1 MSPRCTHPFLPWGRR
16 PHVTLNTFGTRD
28 DPCNATSTGSRI
40 SGLQSFA
47 DVQSPPLA
55 RPPGRTHRSARR
67 HWAARPFTP
76 RIARRVTP
84 TGMWHRYV
92 TDLGNCHGWTHTSW
106 IPILSAAPSRIRLSD
121 KEAHA
126 SIARS
131 LRVGR
136 RLQILNV
143 RGEVNRLSPLSLS
156 FSSATGLLELGSLP
170 STGVTRLPRYYEPVR
185 HPRRPGLSLAG
196 VRLGFRSP
204 PMGLPVLQQLPVC
217 RHAVTITPVGPLD
230 RIVRSEGLSTPRY
243 SPATAAFPDI
253 LAGRL
258 PR

>member
-1 MSPRCTHPFLPWGRR
+1 M
-16 PHVTLNTFGTRD
+16 
-28 DPCNATSTGSRI
+28 
-40 SGLQSFA
+40 
-47 DVQSPPLA
+47 A
-55 RPPGRTHRSARR
+55 RSSVS
-67 HWAARPFTP
+67 TP
-76 RIARRVTP
+76 RSSNQ
-84 TGMWHRYV
+84 
-92 TDLGNCHGWTHTSW
+92 DLR
-106 IPILSAAPSRIRLSD
+106 ISRIRLSD

-196 VRLGFRSP
+196 VRLGSRFP
-204 PMGLPVLQQLPVC
+204 PLGLPVLQQLPVC

-230 RIVRSEGLSTPRY
+230 LIVRSEGLSTPRY

>member
-1 MSPRCTHPFLPWGRR
+1 M
-16 PHVTLNTFGTRD
+16 
-28 DPCNATSTGSRI
+28 
-40 SGLQSFA
+40 
-47 DVQSPPLA
+47 A
-55 RPPGRTHRSARR
+55 RSSVS
-67 HWAARPFTP
+67 TP
-76 RIARRVTP
+76 RSSNQ
-84 TGMWHRYV
+84 
-92 TDLGNCHGWTHTSW
+92 DLR
-106 IPILSAAPSRIRLSD
+106 ISRIRLSD

-136 RLQILNV
+136 RLQILNI

-156 FSSATGLLELGSLP
+156 FSSATDLLELGSLP

-185 HPRRPGLSLAG
+185 HPRRPDLSLAG

-230 RIVRSEGLSTPRY
+230 LIVHDEGLSTTSVFTSDGGLPRY
-243 SPATAAFPDI
+243 TGGSAPTLKLSRPARCSLLVTA
-253 LAGRL
+253 
-258 PR
+258 

>member
-1 MSPRCTHPFLPWGRR
+1 
-16 PHVTLNTFGTRD
+16 V
-28 DPCNATSTGSRI
+28 
-40 SGLQSFA
+40 
-47 DVQSPPLA
+47 A
-55 RPPGRTHRSARR
+55 RSSVS
-67 HWAARPFTP
+67 TP
-76 RIARRVTP
+76 RSSNQ
-84 TGMWHRYV
+84 
-92 TDLGNCHGWTHTSW
+92 DLR
-106 IPILSAAPSRIRLSD
+106 ISRIRLSD

-136 RLQILNV
+136 RLQIVNV

-156 FSSATGLLELGSLP
+156 FSSATDLLELGSLP

-217 RHAVTITPVGPLD
+217 RHAVTNTPVGPLD
-230 RIVRSEGLSTPRY
+230 LIVHDEGLSTTSVFTSDGGLPRY
-243 SPATAAFPDI
+243 IGGSAPTLNLSRPAQCSLLVTACR
-253 LAGRL
+253 LAAPPSGTSVSKAPTALL
-258 PR
+258 PPPPLR

>member
-1 MSPRCTHPFLPWGRR
+1 M
-16 PHVTLNTFGTRD
+16 
-28 DPCNATSTGSRI
+28 
-40 SGLQSFA
+40 
-47 DVQSPPLA
+47 A
-55 RPPGRTHRSARR
+55 RSSVS
-67 HWAARPFTP
+67 TP
-76 RIARRVTP
+76 RSSNQ
-84 TGMWHRYV
+84 
-92 TDLGNCHGWTHTSW
+92 DLR
-106 IPILSAAPSRIRLSD
+106 ISRIRLSD

-156 FSSATGLLELGSLP
+156 VSSATGLLELGSLP

-217 RHAVTITPVGPLD
+217 RHAVTITPVGLLD
-230 RIVRSEGLSTPRY
+230 LIVHDEGLSTTSVFTSDGGLPRY
-243 SPATAAFPDI
+243 IGGSAPTLKLSRPARCSLLVTA
-253 LAGRL
+253 
-258 PR
+258 